1 MKGANNMPKKSSDAQ
16 IRASA
21 KYNKENIKRVILHF
35 NITTDK
41 DILEHL
47 SHKDNKTGYIKEL
60 IRDDIRKE

>member
-1 MKGANNMPKKSSDAQ
+1 MERRSSEAH

-21 KYNKENIKRVILHF
+21 KYNKENTKNVVLHL

-41 DILEHL
+41 DIIDHLE
-47 SHKDNKTGYIKEL
+47 HKDNKTGYIKDL

>member
-1 MKGANNMPKKSSDAQ
+1 MPKKSTDAQ

-47 SHKDNKTGYIKEL
+47 SRKDNKTGYIKEL
-60 IRDDIRKE
+60 IRDDIGKE